1 MKVFPTHPRLFAAAA
16 LGSVAVVAAIAVLG
30 LRPGQAEAQ
39 GVMAAPACQCSVATA
54 IPGIS
59 TNVVHCLCGSMS
71 CVISEHTGPGK
82 NTNLMQCV
90 R

>member
-1 MKVFPTHPRLFAAAA
+1 MNLLTPRTKLLATTV
-16 LGSVAVVAAIAVLG
+16 LGLAAIAAAVLG

-39 GVMAAPACQCSVATA
+39 SIMAAPGCQCSAPTS

>member
-1 MKVFPTHPRLFAAAA
+1 MNLLTPRTKLLATTV
-16 LGSVAVVAAIAVLG
+16 LGVAAIAAAVLG

-39 GVMAAPACQCSVATA
+39 SVMAAPACQCSAPTA
-54 IPGIS
+54 IAGIS

>member
-1 MKVFPTHPRLFAAAA
+1 MNLLTPRTKLLATTV
-16 LGSVAVVAAIAVLG
+16 LGVAAIAAAVLG
-30 LRPGQAEAQ
+30 LRPEQAKAQ
-39 GVMAAPACQCSVATA
+39 GIMAAPGCQCSAPTS